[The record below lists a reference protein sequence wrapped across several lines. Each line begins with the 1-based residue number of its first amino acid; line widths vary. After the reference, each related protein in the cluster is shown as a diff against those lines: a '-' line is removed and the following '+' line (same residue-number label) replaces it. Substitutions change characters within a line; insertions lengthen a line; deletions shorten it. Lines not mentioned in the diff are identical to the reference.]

1 MAAFQRHECE
11 IGLRRLRLG
20 CAIAMAL
27 TPAGIVIDIVL
38 LRPDNEANSLWE
50 MLFIR
55 LLCTLSIVPI
65 LGLSRT
71 PFGTKYFKQLGVLL
85 SLAPALCMALV
96 IDATKGHYSGVFSPY
111 YSGMSLVLLGVA
123 MVMSWTTAQSLAA
136 VGLVM
141 VLYLWSVVDFNS
153 VRGIHLAGPE
163 TFQNGEAVSPKD
175 LLSLLFNNLWFL
187 SLTSIIVVIGSRI
200 SYQLRLSDYVSRC
213 NLDRSR
219 REVETTN
226 QRLREL
232 DEVKGRFFAN
242 ISHELRTPLTL
253 LLGPLEQV
261 AHHPQVIADPKLRD
275 YLETMHNNGLRLLKL
290 INDLLD
296 LVRLDS
302 GRLKLNLVRVDVQ
315 SFGHGLMNAV
325 QRFAEDRGLR
335 VLCDIDPRLIQLR
348 ADPDKLEKVFLN
360 LLFNSIKFTPA
371 GGQVRLRG
379 SRDGDFAVFEVTDT
393 GVGIDAANLPNL
405 FKRFWQ
411 ADSSSHRKHQGAGI
425 GLALVKELVE
435 AHGGTVE
442 ARSRVGQGTT
452 MTVRIPIGP
461 DVPAGPSAKSGPH
474 DIAPAVAG
482 SEEAGAGTDR
492 SGPEGPASSA
502 SAGGEPPNGDG
513 SGGGQGGTSQ
523 GAWPRP
529 GKEPED
535 MSALYRRAERFAS
548 ITPLRESLRPW
559 TSGRGGTKPV
569 VLVVDDEPD
578 MLRFLRTQ
586 VEDDYDVREAVDGN
600 QATVLAAQYLPDA
613 ILCDMMLPEKDGMQ
627 VCREIRGNHST
638 RSLPFLMLTARA
650 DDDTKLAALAAG
662 ASDFLP
668 KPFSSAELK
677 LRLKNLVDAQRLQ
690 KELSRQN
697 RQLEATLEELRETEL
712 QLVQSEKMASLG
724 RLSAGIIHE
733 INNPLN
739 FARTGLHVLGRHGG
753 KLPVELRDEY
763 EEVLRDIG
771 EGIARVSTIV
781 GDLRRFSHP
790 ENDVLEEVDIEET
803 VEAALRFLSAEWK
816 DGRVEISKDI
826 PDAFVVRANRNKLV
840 QVVLNICQNA
850 FDAMRSNPKPD
861 EPARMHIRA
870 WKEAGRRRVGLRDN
884 GPGISAHHLA
894 RIFEPFYTT
903 KEVGKGMGLG
913 LSICY
918 RIVEEAGGRITVN
931 TEPGQFC
938 EFVLDFPDR
947 ETDKTGQKN

>member
-1 MAAFQRHECE
+1 MSQHSPEVMAAFERHERE
-11 IGLRRLRLG
+11 LGLRRLRLG
-20 CAIAMAL
+20 CIIAMAL
-27 TPAGIVIDIVL
+27 TPAGIIIDWVL
-38 LRPDNEANSLWE
+38 LAPPKGPVRPEETNSLLE
-50 MLFIR
+50 LFLIR
-55 LLCTLSIVPI
+55 VICSVAILPI
-65 LGLSRT
+65 LALSRT
-71 PFGTKYFKQLGVLL
+71 PFGARYFRQLGVLL
-85 SLAPALCMALV
+85 SLAPAACMAL
-96 IDATKGHYSGVFSPY
+96 IISMTNGKYHGVDSPY
-111 YSGMSLVLLGVA
+111 YAGLNMVLLGIG
-123 MVMSWTTAQSLAA
+123 MVMQWTAAQSLAA
-136 VGLVM
+136 VGLVFG
-141 VLYLWSVVDFNS
+141 LYF
-153 VRGIHLAGPE
+153 A
-163 TFQNGEAVSPKD
+163 AVYESPFGTRPGSGGYE
-175 LLSLLFNNLWFL
+175 LLMSNLWFL

-200 SYQLRLSDYVSRC
+200 SYGLRLSDFVSRFD
-213 NLDRSR
+213 LDRSR
-219 REVETTN
+219 RELENTN

-253 LLGPLEQV
+253 LLGPLEQLS
-261 AHHPQVIADPKLRD
+261 HHPQIVSDARLRD
-275 YLETMHNNGLRLLKL
+275 YLDTMHNNGLRLLKL

-302 GRLKLNLVRVDVQ
+302 GRLKLNRVRVDVQ

-325 QRFAEDRGLR
+325 RRFAEDRGLR
-335 VLCDIDPRLIQLR
+335 VICDIDPRLTYVA
-348 ADPDKLEKVFLN
+348 ADPDKLEKVLLN

-379 SRDGDFAVFEVTDT
+379 VREGEVAVFEVTDT

-411 ADSSSHRKHQGAGI
+411 ADSSAHRKHQGAGI

-442 ARSRVGQGTT
+442 AKSRVGHGTT
-452 MTVRIPIGP
+452 MTVRLPLGSESSLAATP
-461 DVPAGPSAKSGPH
+461 VAPLAPPPRAEVVPPGAGSLDSAGEGR
-474 DIAPAVAG
+474 APEAAGSVAG
-482 SEEAGAGTDR
+482 SPGEAQG
-492 SGPEGPASSA
+492 SA
-502 SAGGEPPNGDG
+502 NGDW
-513 SGGGQGGTSQ
+513 
-523 GAWPRP
+523 AKPA
-529 GKEPED
+529 KEPED
-535 MSALYRRAERFAS
+535 MAALYRRAERFAS

-559 TSGRGGTKPV
+559 NPGRGGARPV

-627 VCREIRGNHST
+627 VCRELRQNHST

-690 KELSRQN
+690 KELARQN

-739 FARTGLHVLGRHGG
+739 FARTGLHVLGRHGT
-753 KLPVELRDEY
+753 KLPSELREEY

-771 EGIARVSTIV
+771 EGIARVATIV

-790 ENDVLEEVDIEET
+790 ENDVLEDVDVEET
-803 VEAALRFLSAEWK
+803 AEAALRFLAAEWK
-816 DGRVEISKDI
+816 EGRVEITKDI
-826 PDAFVVRANRNKLV
+826 PDAFFVRANRNKLV
-840 QVVLNICQNA
+840 QVMLNICQNA
-850 FDAMRSNPKPD
+850 FDAMRTNPKPD
-861 EPARMHIRA
+861 EPARMLIRA
-870 WKEAGRRRVGLRDN
+870 WSENGRRKVGLRDN
-884 GPGISAHHLA
+884 GPGIPEHHLA

-918 RIVEEAGGRITVN
+918 RIIEEAGGRITVN

-947 ETDKTGQKN
+947 ATDKTEPKN